1 MLVKIYITNKYLIMI
16 KLKNISITIILLS
29 VIILSVS
36 GIAKSVSFQGKW
48 DTNMG
53 TLFMYQ
59 TDNQVRG
66 TYSGENGKLWGTV
79 TGLTLKGKYI
89 WKGKEGVFEFTMDKS
104 GKSFTG
110 SWSRDISGGKWTG
123 TKIADIENERDVT
136 DTDENHTAIDAE
148 GTWNTN
154 MGTLKMYQT
163 GNEVSGTYSGGDGK
177 MWGKINGNKMT
188 GTYKWKGKE
197 GTFEFIFN
205 SDGNNF
211 TGSWERDIS
220 SGKWTGTKKGVKE
233 KQKKT
238 KPVDDLNVEG
248 TWRTNL
254 GTLKMYQTGNE
265 ISGTYSNGDGK
276 MWGTVSGK
284 KMKGT
289 YTWKGKSGTFEFEF
303 DSQAKNFTG
312 SWKRNN
318 TEGKWTGSR
327 Q

>member
-1 MLVKIYITNKYLIMI
+1 MNI
-16 KLKNISITIILLS
+16 KNITVSILLAS
-29 VIILSVS
+29 VLIVS
-36 GIAKSVSFQGKW
+36 IAGMAKSVTFQGKW

-59 TDNQVRG
+59 TGNQVRG

-79 TGLTLKGKYI
+79 SGVTLKGKYI

-123 TKIADIENERDVT
+123 TKIAEIKNEGDVS
-136 DTDENHTAIDAE
+136 DRDENQTKIDVE

-163 GNEVSGTYSGGDGK
+163 GNEVSGTYAGDDGK

-197 GTFEFIFN
+197 GAFEFTFAGNGN
-205 SDGNNF
+205 SF

-220 SGKWTGTKKGVKE
+220 SGKWTGTKKGAKE
-233 KQKKT
+233 KQKKI
-238 KPVDDLNVEG
+238 KPVNDLNVEG
-248 TWRTNL
+248 IWRTNL

-265 ISGTYSNGDGK
+265 VSGTYAGDDGK
-276 MWGTVSGK
+276 MWGTVSGR

-289 YTWKGKSGTFEFEF
+289 YTWKGKNGTFEFEF
-303 DSQAKNFTG
+303 DSQTKNFTG
-312 SWKRNN
+312 TWNRGN
-318 TEGKWTGSR
+318 TGGKWAGSK